1 MKYIKLI
8 IFGLFTYKII
18 DSLDFIITLP
28 FLENFDHDTITFF
41 STALFSGIFWHYL
54 DDKEQEKMQI
64 EWEKEEK
71 KREQELAAQKKRD
84 AKRRAQRKK
93 RDAKHRAQRKKKLIE
108 KYGEEFGSLIAS
120 KQIGIGMTKEMLLE
134 ALGKAADIKETVS
147 KNSIKEKHYYFP
159 RETRQKTTVYK
170 LQVNI
175 EDGLIDSW
183 RDL

>member
-8 IFGLFTYKII
+8 IFGLFTYKVI

-71 KREQELAAQKKRD
+71 KSEQELAAQE
-84 AKRRAQRKK
+84 K

-120 KQIGIGMTKEMLLE
+120 QQIEIGMTKEMLLE
-134 ALGKAADIKETVS
+134 AWGEAADIKETVS
-147 KNSIKEKHYYFP
+147 KNSIKEKYYYFP

-170 LQVNI
+170 VQVNI
-175 EDGLIDSW
+175 EDGLIDGW